1 MPDVMCFSNFTW
13 NLNLSIE
20 FAKYIKSVNEN
31 IPIVF
36 GGPNIP
42 IPTDECEQFLKQYHQ
57 IDFYIK
63 FDGEHAFENLYR
75 KFLETDFNILKT
87 KSNYPNLLDNT
98 LYIHEN
104 NIWEGQVKRIKDL
117 MVFHLHIPWV

>member
-1 MPDVMCFSNFTW
+1 MPEDLNEALLEKMPDVMCFSNFTW

-63 FDGEHAFENLYR
+63 FDGEHA
-75 KFLETDFNILKT
+75 LKI
-87 KSNYPNLLDNT
+87 
-98 LYIHEN
+98 YIES
-104 NIWEGQVKRIKDL
+104 
-117 MVFHLHIPWV
+117 F